1 MTHIRFS
8 GLLLRFLGVGGC
20 ATLLQYGLL
29 VLQVQLAGMP
39 AVAASAACYAASTLF
54 NYAANHRLTF
64 RSRRAHHSALPR
76 FLLVAALGLGI
87 NTLVMWFAHEHGG
100 RHYLVAQLLATA
112 ASLCWNFLACRHWAF
127 ATPDEHE
134 ETRA

>member
-1 MTHIRFS
+1 MTRLRFS
-8 GLLLRFLGVGGC
+8 GQLLRFLGVGSC

-29 VLQVQLAGMP
+29 VLLVQLAGMP
-39 AVAASAACYAASTLF
+39 AVAASAASYAASTLF
-54 NYAANHRLTF
+54 NYTANHRLTF
-64 RSRRAHHSALPR
+64 RSLRAHHSALPR
-76 FLLVAALGLGI
+76 FLLVAVLGLGI

-112 ASLCWNFLACRHWAF
+112 ASLCWNFLASRHWAF